1 LVNSAIA
8 IVFMTKPI
16 GIPEL
21 AGVATYA
28 QAARIG
34 YSVEENVQRLLRIHW
49 TERRLMQTMW
59 AHLAST
65 PVWEVKCALAL
76 DQWYCAEHCD
86 WLRRRVKEMR
96 HPTPPLDDAVQAQI
110 ARVVAIWQSVLNRY
124 GKSSGFLFGH
134 FTIADAFYAPVA
146 TRFETYGVHLP
157 AVAQAYTQRILAM
170 PAMREWEASAK
181 AEAPI

>member
-1 LVNSAIA
+1 
-8 IVFMTKPI
+8 MTKPI

-28 QAARIG
+28 QAARVG

-49 TERRLMQTMW
+49 TARRLMQTMW

-96 HPTPPLDDAVQAQI
+96 HPTPPLDQPPN
-110 ARVVAIWQSVLNRY
+110 SEL
-124 GKSSGFLFGH
+124 
-134 FTIADAFYAPVA
+134 DAFLEEVLRAQNPPELVA
-146 TRFETYGVHLP
+146 GIYGVAFP
-157 AVAQAYTQRILAM
+157 ALREAYFNHIQHSNPLVDHPPQRLMRTALHEVSEANACSENAPAELTQDETVASS
-170 PAMREWEASAK
+170 EA
-181 AEAPI
+181 